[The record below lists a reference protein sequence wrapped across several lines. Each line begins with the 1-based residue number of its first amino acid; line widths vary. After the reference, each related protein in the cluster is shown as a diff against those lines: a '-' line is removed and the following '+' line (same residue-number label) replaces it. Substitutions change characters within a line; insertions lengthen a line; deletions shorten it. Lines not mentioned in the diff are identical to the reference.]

1 MSWLLSD
8 SVASAYTV
16 LGFAPSP
23 PNVKFFIREVF
34 YSVPFMEDEE
44 LSFFILFFIIQILLP
59 LSNQSS
65 SCLKHASIWLL
76 WFKVG
81 EGEGRRREEQKLDL
95 QVVVCINEL
104 LSLAPATESSGN
116 HTTVQIVVTLNL

>member
-23 PNVKFFIREVF
+23 PKVKFF

-59 LSNQSS
+59 LF
-65 SCLKHASIWLL
+65 LL
-76 WFKVG
+76 
-81 EGEGRRREEQKLDL
+81 
-95 QVVVCINEL
+95 
-104 LSLAPATESSGN
+104 
-116 HTTVQIVVTLNL
+116 IVIHYVLVEISFRSVFGI

>member
-59 LSNQSS
+59 LF
-65 SCLKHASIWLL
+65 LL
-76 WFKVG
+76 
-81 EGEGRRREEQKLDL
+81 
-95 QVVVCINEL
+95 
-104 LSLAPATESSGN
+104 
-116 HTTVQIVVTLNL
+116 IVIHYVLVEISFRSVFGI